1 MADNVADNKVTS
13 PQGEEFEL
21 ADESVTRVLVKGV
34 AAVLDRGTQR
44 LWSTKEGDMFLC
56 ADGYGDVD
64 AEAAIGAGLYYK
76 DTRFLSDY
84 LLTVNGRRPLLLS
97 TSADR
102 AYASHV
108 DLANQDLVT
117 VDGAIQAIQGTVSIH
132 RTRLIKSRL
141 YERIR
146 VKNYNATPV
155 ELTVGL
161 RFGSDFADIFEVR
174 GLKRAQRGKFA
185 LPKAG
190 REGAVLA
197 YAGQDGVFRETRI
210 DFGVP
215 ATTAEVHEQQVHASW
230 RLRLAPYETVVI
242 PLTVEARVG
251 GAVPAPQSFDEA
263 DHELR
268 RSYEEWER
276 SCTRIWTDNQLYN
289 SVLARALRDLR
300 ALLTPTPH
308 GNVVAAGIPWFVAP
322 FGRDALLTC
331 HQTLMLNPDLTRT
344 TLEVL
349 AGFQADAVDR
359 FRDAEPGKILHE
371 LRQGELAGAG
381 IIPHSPYYGSV
392 DATPLWLLLL
402 GTYYRWT
409 DDLAFCRKLLPHV
422 ERALEW
428 VDTYGDVD
436 GDGFLEYET
445 HSPRGLTNQG
455 WKDSHD
461 SVLHRDGKPAEAPIA
476 LAEVQAYTYLAKLR
490 IADVYEA
497 LGHADRALVL
507 RDQAGTLRARFN
519 ERFWVEEEQYYAEA
533 LDREK
538 RPVASITSNP
548 AHGLYCG
555 IIDAERA
562 ALMARRLLAPDMFS
576 GWGIRTLSKSSVAY
590 NPMSYHN
597 GSVWPHDNAFI
608 GAGLKRYGH
617 LEATNRLATAMFDM
631 AVSADD
637 MRLPELFCGFTRRPP
652 ERPVAYPVAS
662 SPQAWASGAQ
672 FLLLQSMLGISAM
685 APQNTLTVNQ
695 PLLPPW
701 LQTVELHNL
710 RVGNSTISIVFR
722 RDGEITGFSL
732 LEKQGTVRVL
742 MEE

>member
-1 MADNVADNKVTS
+1 VADKVTS

-21 ADESVTRVLVKGV
+21 ADESVNRVLVKGV
-34 AAVLDRGTQR
+34 AAVLDQGTQR

-56 ADGYGDVD
+56 ADAHGNVD

-84 LLTVNGRRPLLLS
+84 LLTVNDHPPLLLS

-117 VDGAIQAIQGTVSIH
+117 VDGAIQAIQGTVNIR
-132 RTRLIKSRL
+132 RTRVIKGRL

-146 VKNYNATPV
+146 VKNYNANAV

-174 GLKRAQRGKFA
+174 GLKRSQRGKFT
-185 LPKAG
+185 LPKADKD
-190 REGAVLA
+190 GAALA

-210 DFGVP
+210 GFGLP
-215 ATTAEVHEQQVHASW
+215 ATSVEIHDYQVVAVWQLH
-230 RLRLAPYETVVI
+230 LAPNETLVI

-251 GAVPAPQSFDEA
+251 GEQPARQSFDEA
-263 DHELR
+263 VHDLR

-289 SVLARALRDLR
+289 SVLTRAMRDLR
-300 ALLTPTPH
+300 ALRTPTPY
-308 GNVVAAGIPWFVAP
+308 GDIVAAGIPWFVAP

-331 HQTLMLNPDLTRT
+331 HQTLMLNPDLTRA

-349 AGFQADAVDR
+349 AGFQASEVDK

-381 IIPHSPYYGSV
+381 VIPHSPYYGSI
-392 DATPLWLLLL
+392 DSTSLWLLLL

-409 DDLAFCRKLLPHV
+409 DDLSFCRQMLPHV
-422 ERALEW
+422 ERALDW
-428 VDTYGDVD
+428 VDTYGDLD
-436 GDGFLEYET
+436 GDGFLEYQT

-461 SVLHRDGKPAEAPIA
+461 SVVHLDGKLAQGPIA

-497 LGHADRALVL
+497 LGRSDQAVVL

-519 ERFWVEEEQYYAEA
+519 ERFWVEDEQFYAEA
-533 LDREK
+533 LDGEK

-555 IIDAERA
+555 IVDADRA

-576 GWGIRTLSKSSVAY
+576 GWGIRTMSKGSVAY

-617 LEATNRLATAMFDM
+617 LKATNRLATAVFDM
-631 AVSADD
+631 AVTVDD
-637 MRLPELFCGFTRRPP
+637 MRLPELFCGFTRRSPN
-652 ERPVAYPVAS
+652 RPVAYPVAC
-662 SPQAWASGAQ
+662 SPQAWASGTP
-672 FLLLQSMLGISAM
+672 FLLLQSMLGISAR
-685 APQNTLTVNQ
+685 APENTLTINQ

-701 LQTVELHNL
+701 LNTVELHNL
-710 RVGNSTISIVFR
+710 RVGRSMISIVFR
-722 RDGEITGFSL
+722 REGEITGFSL
-732 LEKQGTVRVL
+732 LEKEGNVRVL

>member
-1 MADNVADNKVTS
+1 MVDKVTS

-21 ADESVTRVLVKGV
+21 ADESVNRVLVKGV
-34 AAVLDRGTQR
+34 AAVLDQGTQR

-56 ADGYGDVD
+56 ADAHGNVD

-84 LLTVNGRRPLLLS
+84 MLTVDGHVPLLLS

-108 DLANQDLVT
+108 DLANQDLVA
-117 VDGAIQAIQGTVSIH
+117 VDGAIQAIQGTVNIR
-132 RTRLIKSRL
+132 RTRVIKGRL

-146 VKNYNATPV
+146 VKNYNANPV
-155 ELTVGL
+155 ELTLAL
-161 RFGSDFADIFEVR
+161 RFFSDFADIFEVR

-185 LPKAG
+185 RPKADKA
-190 REGAVLA
+190 GAVLA

-210 DFGVP
+210 GFGTP
-215 ATTAEVHEQQVHASW
+215 ATTAEIHDEQIVAVTWQ
-230 RLRLAPYETVVI
+230 LRLAPNETMVI
-242 PLTVEARVG
+242 PLTVEPRVG
-251 GAVPAPQSFDEA
+251 GEVPAQQSFDEA
-263 DHELR
+263 VHDLR

-276 SCTRIWTDNQLYN
+276 SCTRVWTDNQLYN
-289 SVLARALRDLR
+289 SVLTRAMRDLR
-300 ALLTPTPH
+300 ALLTPTRH
-308 GNVVAAGIPWFVAP
+308 GKVVAAGIPWFVAP

-349 AGFQADAVDR
+349 AGFQADAVDK

-381 IIPHSPYYGSV
+381 IIPHSPYYGSI
-392 DATPLWLLLL
+392 DSTSLWLLLL

-409 DDLAFCRKLLPHV
+409 GDLDFCRQMLPHV
-422 ERALEW
+422 ERALSW
-428 VDTYGDVD
+428 VDTYGDLD
-436 GDGFLEYET
+436 GDGFLEYQS

-461 SVLHRDGKPAEAPIA
+461 SVVHLDGKLAEGPIA

-490 IADVYEA
+490 VADVYEA
-497 LGHADRALVL
+497 LGRSDQALVL

-519 ERFWVEEEQYYAEA
+519 ERFWVEDEQFYAEA
-533 LDREK
+533 LDGEK

-555 IIDAERA
+555 IIDADRA
-562 ALMARRLLAPDMFS
+562 ALLARRLLAPDMFS
-576 GWGIRTLSKSSVAY
+576 GWGIRTMSKSSVAY

-608 GAGLKRYGH
+608 GAGLKRYGYIK
-617 LEATNRLATAMFDM
+617 ATNRLATAVFDM
-631 AVSADD
+631 AVTVDD
-637 MRLPELFCGFTRRPP
+637 MRLPELFCGFTRRSPN
-652 ERPVAYPVAS
+652 RPVAYPVAC
-662 SPQAWASGAQ
+662 SPQAWASGTP
-672 FLLLQSMLGISAM
+672 FLLLQSMLGISAQ
-685 APQNTLTVNQ
+685 APQNTLTINQ

-701 LQTVELHNL
+701 LNTVELHNL
-710 RVGNSTISIVFR
+710 RVGRSTISIVFR
-722 RDGEITGFSL
+722 REGEVTGFSL
-732 LEKQGTVRVL
+732 LEKEGNVRVL